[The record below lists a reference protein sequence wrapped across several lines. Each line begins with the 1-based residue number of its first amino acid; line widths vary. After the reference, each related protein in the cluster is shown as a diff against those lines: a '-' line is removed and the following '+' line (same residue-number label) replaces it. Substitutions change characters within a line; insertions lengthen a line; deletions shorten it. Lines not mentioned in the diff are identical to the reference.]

1 MSCALDV
8 FKFTCPEVGVSEA
21 QQHPRYADP
30 DDCQFF
36 YVCID
41 GKIPRRNGC
50 KRGQVFNE
58 VSKNCDWPRNVNEWL
73 VHCQLTI
80 TQLVVYNFL
89 EIQSLNYFDNKG
101 KSKRWKCLESHRLHT
116 SYFKDLI
123 LIYIA
128 QYSNY

>member
-1 MSCALDV
+1 MLNDYYIILLVRLSIDPWRLLIPNLWHVSLEV
-8 FKFTCPEVGVSEA
+8 FKFSCPEVLASEA

-58 VSKNCDWPRNVNEWL
+58 VSKNCDWPRNVNEWY
-73 VHCQLTI
+73 VC
-80 TQLVVYNFL
+80 
-89 EIQSLNYFDNKG
+89 
-101 KSKRWKCLESHRLHT
+101 
-116 SYFKDLI
+116 
-123 LIYIA
+123 
-128 QYSNY
+128 